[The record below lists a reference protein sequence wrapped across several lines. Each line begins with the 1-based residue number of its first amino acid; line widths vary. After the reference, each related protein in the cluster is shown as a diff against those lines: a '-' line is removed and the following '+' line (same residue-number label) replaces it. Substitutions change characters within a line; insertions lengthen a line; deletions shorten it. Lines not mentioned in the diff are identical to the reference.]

1 MGDGVIGV
9 CVWFGAPIMHRM
21 YGLSLA
27 WHWQGVCG
35 HVHLSNQSRIVCFG
49 GLLLILP
56 ALVSVKKR
64 VFLLACSVCVMRCT
78 ALSCLEILMPIR

>member
-1 MGDGVIGV
+1 
-9 CVWFGAPIMHRM
+9 M

-35 HVHLSNQSRIVCFG
+35 HVQLSNHYGIVWSRD
-49 GLLLILP
+49 LLLILP

-78 ALSCLEILMPIR
+78 ALSCLEILEVGVFIQ